1 MKLHIDIDYKNNVFE
16 LPVLTRIIGEPTTAT
31 LLDLRNEIRCNAQSV
46 TTTLGGGQYGH
57 LGLVMSNNLYT
68 SLPNAEEYIK
78 PVNPGPFRVSSP
90 DATEAQI
97 AQEKADWE
105 EQVRLWR
112 EVDGV
117 ERALVQQLVAAVEPK
132 YLKALRNQLT
142 TKIIQDVKR
151 ILSYLFDNYGKIPP
165 AVLKDMKRKVEDYEL
180 DPNDPVDLLFVEI
193 DELADIYVLQKNPMT
208 ETQLIEIAYVV
219 IERAKAFK
227 KDLREWNRKQDNEQT
242 WNVFKKHFRDAQQE
256 LRRSGDLTVK
266 EAM

>member
-1 MKLHIDIDYKNNVFE
+1 
-16 LPVLTRIIGEPTTAT
+16 
-31 LLDLRNEIRCNAQSV
+31 
-46 TTTLGGGQYGH
+46 
-57 LGLVMSNNLYT
+57 
-68 SLPNAEEYIK
+68 
-78 PVNPGPFRVSSP
+78 
-90 DATEAQI
+90 
-97 AQEKADWE
+97 
-105 EQVRLWR
+105 
-112 EVDGV
+112 
-117 ERALVQQLVAAVEPK
+117 
-132 YLKALRNQLT
+132 
-142 TKIIQDVKR
+142 
-151 ILSYLFDNYGKIPP
+151 
-165 AVLKDMKRKVEDYEL
+165 MKRKVEDYEL